1 MKKLGLLGKLVL
13 GILAGILLGFL
24 SKEVDNYVI
33 VRIMSTFSGLFGNFL
48 KFIIPCIILAF
59 VAQGISELGNKAGKL
74 LSVTAIIAYVST
86 IIAGFS
92 AFLVGNSVLP

>member
-48 KFIIPCIILAF
+48 
-59 VAQGISELGNKAGKL
+59 
-74 LSVTAIIAYVST
+74 
-86 IIAGFS
+86 
-92 AFLVGNSVLP
+92 